1 MTTAMKSNLQKTFTI
16 GEFAQLVGLSTY
28 TLRFYEQEGL
38 IIPKRDDAN
47 RRYYTEQD
55 VSWLGF
61 LLHLKGTGMTMSE
74 MKEYVTWRAE
84 GDQTIAKR
92 KQLLEKVRQR
102 ANKQI
107 SDLQH
112 NLEIVNHKIDWYDG
126 KLQCTISDDESF
138 AQYLQKFKKE
148 S

>member
-1 MTTAMKSNLQKTFTI
+1 MKSNLQKTFTI

>member
-38 IIPKRDDAN
+38 IVPKRDDAN

-84 GDQTIAKR
+84 GDQTIAQR

>member
-1 MTTAMKSNLQKTFTI
+1 MKSNLQKTFTI

-61 LLHLKGTGMTMSE
+61 LLHLKGTGMAMSE

>member
-1 MTTAMKSNLQKTFTI
+1 MKSNLQKTFTI

-38 IIPKRDDAN
+38 IVPKRDDAN

-55 VSWLGF
+55 VGWLGF

>member
-1 MTTAMKSNLQKTFTI
+1 MKSNLQKTFTI

-38 IIPKRDDAN
+38 IVPKRDDAN

-84 GDQTIAKR
+84 GDQTIAQR